1 MKNININKIRK
12 KLDKVDI
19 KLLILIKERSSLV
32 DQVLG
37 FKKSKAEIIDQK
49 RIDFI
54 LKRIKKESKKIKVDP
69 NITVNM
75 WKVMI
80 KGFIKYE
87 YRKFK
92 NK

>member
-1 MKNININKIRK
+1 MKNININKIRI
-12 KLDKVDI
+12 KLDKLDI
-19 KLLILIKERSSLV
+19 KLLKLIKERSSLV

-37 FKKSKAEIIDQK
+37 FKKSKKEIIDQK

-54 LKRIKKESKKIKVDP
+54 LKRIKKESKKINVDP
-69 NITVNM
+69 KITVNM
-75 WKVMI
+75 WRVMI

>member
-1 MKNININKIRK
+1 MKNININKIRI
-12 KLDKVDI
+12 KLDKLDI
-19 KLLILIKERSSLV
+19 KLLKLIKERSSLV

-37 FKKSKAEIIDQK
+37 FKKSKKEIIDQK

-54 LKRIKKESKKIKVDP
+54 LKRIKKESKKIKMDP